1 MIPLIAN
8 PEDVDADWL
17 SAVLAHAGLPGT
29 VAGFSAEDIGT
40 GQMGRNVRFRLS
52 YGHADPGPLR
62 VVAKFPASDPIS
74 RQTGAAHNTYQR
86 EIMFYDQLAARVDIQ
101 VPDVL
106 FCAVEPISQDF
117 VLVMEDLHPAQQ
129 GDQLA
134 GCGTEHA
141 QMAMRELA
149 RLHGPTWNDAAIR
162 QHDWLSQPTPEG
174 MQLLTDLYQG
184 VWPGFVER
192 YADRLAPEHLAVAEQ
207 LGEHLDVFADSPD
220 DPFALIHGDYRLDNM
235 MFGLD
240 GEPYPLAVVD
250 WQTVGTGHP
259 VSDASYFIGAG
270 LLPDERRR
278 HERALMETYRDGL
291 DAYGIDYGWDAC
303 WEAYRRFSFAGVRM
317 AVIASMIVVQTDRGD
332 DMFMAMAS
340 RHAQQALDLDAMEFL
355 ANG

>member
-1 MIPLIAN
+1 MIPLIAD

-29 VAGFSAEDIGT
+29 VTEFSAEEIGT
-40 GQMGRNVRFRLS
+40 GQMGRNVRFQLS
-52 YGHADPGPLR
+52 YGNADPGPLR

-74 RQTGAAHNTYQR
+74 RQTGAAQNTYQR
-86 EIMFYDQLAARVDIQ
+86 EIMFYDQLASRVDIR
-101 VPDVL
+101 VPEVL
-106 FCAVEPISQDF
+106 FCAVEPVTQDF

-134 GCGTEHA
+134 GCGLEHA
-141 QMAMRELA
+141 QIAMRELA
-149 RLHGPTWNDAAIR
+149 RLHGPTWNDEANR

-174 MQLLTDLYQG
+174 MQLLTALYQG

-192 YADRLAPEHLAVAEQ
+192 YAERLAPEHLAVAEQ

-235 MFGLD
+235 MFGPD
-240 GEPYPLAVVD
+240 PYPLAVVD

-278 HERALMETYRDGL
+278 HERTLMETYREGL
-291 DAYGIDYGWDAC
+291 EAYGIDYGRDAC
-303 WEAYRRFSFAGVRM
+303 WNAYRRLSFAGIRM

-332 DMFMAMAS
+332 DMFMVMAS
-340 RHAQQALDLDAMEFL
+340 RHAQQALDLDALEFFTRD
-355 ANG
+355 